1 MSAPN
6 NNNKGRVIM
15 LIGSNTRWWAAGIVA
30 CVAQAVI
37 AADTSSDA
45 TSMQSTDSSSR
56 RMLEEV
62 VVSAQKVNQS
72 SQDVPISLT
81 AVSGDFMREVGATG
95 LQDIAPY
102 IPNVRF
108 SSDTDPALAQINI
121 RGFGSNPLNSA
132 FDSSVGFVQDEIFF
146 NRPSYYNE
154 AMFDIARVEVLRGP
168 QGTLFGKNTIA
179 GVFNVTTKGP
189 TEQLSADLRMNKTDP
204 EEVSLE
210 AGIGGM
216 VTDWFGVRIAA
227 QDISRDGQ
235 LHNQF
240 LNRQDDKH
248 EQNAQR
254 IKLLFLPTEK
264 VSFEL
269 MGVASE
275 TSANY
280 WGLQLMSLDEGSSD
294 FLKNYDPDIEGDPY
308 NFTSSYDQDGFLDK
322 TSDTLGLKTD
332 WDIAPVGALDNLNMV
347 LVLADTALTID
358 SLVDLDTSP
367 ANLAVLEVVSD
378 YEQQSAELRFTGT
391 ADSLFG
397 LGSGVEFV
405 MGAYVFDSRFS
416 QGVKI
421 NTGDDFGAYLLTDD
435 ALQLVSGQTSV
446 SSGGLLGGLN
456 LAGIGLISN
465 STGALSG
472 EDFFRLDY
480 LLNVDAQAVFAQ
492 MSWALTDQFIVT
504 PGIRYSREQKVADAS
519 GEGVCRTA
527 ALGTPCIMESALS
540 AEDYDER
547 GLSRKESDVSPKLA
561 FQYYLNRDTN
571 VFLTYARG
579 YKSGGFNA
587 SSFGG
592 EDLSFEPEEAATIEA
607 GFKGE
612 FFENTLRLNAA
623 VYQTEFD
630 NLQVLA
636 FNGAFFD
643 VTNAASAISR
653 GLEMDFMWLT
663 PFEPLSISGSL
674 GLLDAKYDSY
684 PNAPAPITQG
694 VHAKQ
699 DLSGK
704 RIAFAPEQSA
714 SITPTLTLPLF
725 GLAMRASVDYLY
737 QGNQYTDGDLDPN
750 SYLKGFSQVS
760 ARISL
765 GSTDQRWAVTLG
777 GSNLTE
783 EKVLNQVLDTVFFP
797 GSYNARQKSGR
808 KIFASL
814 SFAW

>member
-1 MSAPN
+1 
-6 NNNKGRVIM
+6 M

-45 TSMQSTDSSSR
+45 TSMRSTDSSSR

-216 VTDWFGVRIAA
+216 VTDWFGIRIAA

>member
-1 MSAPN
+1 
-6 NNNKGRVIM
+6 M
-15 LIGSNTRWWAAGIVA
+15 LMGSNARWWAAGIVA

-37 AADTSSDA
+37 AADTSSDT
-45 TSMQSTDSSSR
+45 TSVQSTDSSNR

-189 TEQLSADLRMNKTDP
+189 TEELSADLRMNKTDP

-254 IKLLFLPTEK
+254 LKLLFLPSEN

-269 MGVASE
+269 MGVTSE

-280 WGLQLMSLDEGSSD
+280 WGLQLMNLDEGSSD
-294 FLKNYDPDIEGDPY
+294 FLKNYDPNIEGDPY

-332 WDIAPVGALDNLNMV
+332 WDIGPVGALDNLNMV

-405 MGAYVFDSRFS
+405 VGAYVFDSRFS
-416 QGVKI
+416 QATKI
-421 NTGDDFGAYLLTDD
+421 TTGDDFGAYLLTDD
-435 ALQLVSGQTSV
+435 ALQLVSGQTNV

-465 STGALSG
+465 LTGALIG

-663 PFEPLSISGSL
+663 PFEPLSIAGSL

-694 VHAKQ
+694 VNAKQ

-737 QGNQYTDGDLDPN
+737 QGNQYTDGDLDPS

-765 GSTDQRWAVTLG
+765 GSNDQRWAVTLG

-814 SFAW
+814 SLAW

>member
-1 MSAPN
+1 
-6 NNNKGRVIM
+6 M
-15 LIGSNTRWWAAGIVA
+15 LTVNTVRWCALGLAS
-30 CVAQAVI
+30 CVAQTSL
-37 AADTSSDA
+37 AADAVSGQNAESSG
-45 TSMQSTDSSSR
+45 R

-62 VVSAQKVNQS
+62 VVSAQKVEQS

-132 FDSSVGFVQDEIFF
+132 FDSSVGFVQDEVFF

-189 TEQLSADLRMNKTDP
+189 TEEFSADFRVNKTDP
-204 EEVSLE
+204 DEVSYE
-210 AGIGGM
+210 GGVGGM
-216 VTDWFGVRIAA
+216 VTDWFGVRVAA

-240 LNRQDDKH
+240 LNRQDDEH

-254 IKLLFLPTEK
+254 IKLLFLPSEN
-264 VSFEL
+264 VSVEL
-269 MGVASE
+269 MAVTSE

-280 WGLQLMSLDEGSSD
+280 WGLQLMNLDEGSSD
-294 FLKNYDPDIEGDPY
+294 FLRNYDPNIEDDPY

-322 TSDTLGLKTD
+322 TSDTLSMKTD
-332 WDIAPVGALDNLNMV
+332 WDIGPVGALNNLNMV
-347 LVLADTALTID
+347 LVLADTSLTID

-367 ANLAVLEVVSD
+367 ADLAALEVVSD
-378 YEQQSAELRFTGT
+378 YEQQSAELRFSGT
-391 ADSLFG
+391 ADNLFG
-397 LGSGVEFV
+397 IGSGVEFV
-405 MGAYVFDSRFS
+405 VGAYFFDSRFS
-416 QGVKI
+416 QQTQITAGS
-421 NTGDDFGAYLLTDD
+421 DFGAYLLTDD

-456 LAGIGLISN
+456 LAGIGLISDI
-465 STGALSG
+465 TGAAIGDDYLQ
-472 EDFFRLDY
+472 LDY
-480 LLNVDAQAVFAQ
+480 LLNVDAQAIFAQ
-492 MSWALTDQFIVT
+492 MTWALTDQFIIT
-504 PGIRYSREQKVADAS
+504 PGIRFSREQKVADAS
-519 GEGVCRTA
+519 GAGFCQTA
-527 ALGTPCIMESALS
+527 ALGTPCLMELALS

-547 GLSRKESDVSPKLA
+547 GLSRKETDVSPKLS
-561 FQYYLNRDTN
+561 FQYYLNSDSN
-571 VFLTYARG
+571 VFLTYSRG

-592 EDLSFEPEEAATIEA
+592 EDLGFDPEEAATIEA

-612 FFENTLRLNAA
+612 FFDNTLRLNAA
-623 VYQTEFD
+623 VYQTQFD

-653 GLEMDFMWLT
+653 GLEMDFVWLT
-663 PFEPLSISGSL
+663 PFEPLTIAGSL

-684 PNAPAPITQG
+684 PNAPAPVTSG
-694 VHAKQ
+694 LNSNQ

-714 SITPTLTLPLF
+714 SFTPTLTLPVF

-737 QGNQYTDGDLDPN
+737 QGNQFTDGDLDPN
-750 SYLKGFSQVS
+750 SYLEGFSQIS
-760 ARISL
+760 ARISI
-765 GSTDQRWAVTLG
+765 GAWDQRWALTLG
-777 GSNLTE
+777 GSNLTD

-808 KIFASL
+808 KVFASL

>member
-1 MSAPN
+1 
-6 NNNKGRVIM
+6 M

-45 TSMQSTDSSSR
+45 TSMRSTDSSSR

>member
-1 MSAPN
+1 
-6 NNNKGRVIM
+6 M

-216 VTDWFGVRIAA
+216 VTDWFGIRIAA

>member
-1 MSAPN
+1 
-6 NNNKGRVIM
+6 M

-45 TSMQSTDSSSR
+45 TSVRSTDSSSR